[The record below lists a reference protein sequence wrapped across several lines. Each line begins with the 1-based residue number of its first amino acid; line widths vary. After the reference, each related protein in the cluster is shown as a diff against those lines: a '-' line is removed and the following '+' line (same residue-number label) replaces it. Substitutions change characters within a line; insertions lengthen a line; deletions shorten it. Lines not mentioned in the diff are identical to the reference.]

1 MGKDKTENKPGLVGK
16 LKTKLDRMLGRSTDE
31 SLDIEFKPQKDVPAA
46 RRAFRIDVDNM
57 HVICRTPRV
66 KCRILDISASG
77 IGFASSKEFPVG
89 TVIDAVLIWSG
100 KPVLK
105 NLKLKIA
112 RRTPKIVGCE
122 FTDLERSQDKV
133 ISKIVLAAQKRL
145 IQKKHSGK
153 HPDRTEEEMARE
165 IEAQKKRGVAPAS
178 DKKFKL

>member
-1 MGKDKTENKPGLVGK
+1 MGQQIDKSKSGLVGK
-16 LKTKLDRMLGRSTDE
+16 LKTKLDRMLGRKNDHI
-31 SLDIEFKPQKDVPAA
+31 DIEYKPQKDVPAA

-66 KCRILDISASG
+66 KCRIMDISASG
-77 IGFASSKEFPVG
+77 IGFASCKEFPVG
-89 TVIDAVLIWSG
+89 TVVDAVLIWSG

-122 FTDLERSQDKV
+122 FTDLERSQDKI
-133 ISKIVLAAQKRL
+133 ISKIVLAAQKRN
-145 IQKKHSGK
+145 IQKKQSGK
-153 HPDRTEEEMARE
+153 HPDRTEEEVARE